1 MTNAMSANSINLQ
14 YRAICR
20 FVCVC
25 VCARETVAE
34 LFSRSDV
41 KRASRVGARSEGS
54 DRGIG
59 SQ

>member
-20 FVCVC
+20 FV
-25 VCARETVAE
+25 RETVAD

-41 KRASRVGARSEGS
+41 KRMGVVGARIEGS